1 MSAYTTLKHILVKRI
16 GSHVLHVELNRPERL
31 NAFNSQL
38 WQDIKDC
45 FTTIAQDVETRAV
58 VLSANGK
65 IFTAGLD
72 LQEAVSMVAESEDAA
87 RGAYHLRKKIAD
99 WQNAI
104 TAVEKCDRP
113 VIAAIHGAC
122 IGAGVD
128 LSTACDIRYC
138 SKDAYF
144 SVKEVDIGMAA
155 DVGTLQRLPKVVGND
170 SWVREICL
178 TARNVPSDE
187 ALHYGLVGRVFDT
200 REALLENAIAL
211 ANQIASKSPIAT
223 MGTKHLL
230 NYSRDHTVDE
240 GLEYTVAWN
249 AAMLQS
255 ADLKEGVM
263 SGLQKRKPMFANL

>member
-1 MSAYTTLKHILVKRI
+1 MSLYAGLRHIKASRI
-16 GSHVLHVELNRPERL
+16 GSHVLHVQLNH
-31 NAFNSQL
+31 FGK
-38 WQDIKDC
+38 IVDC
-45 FTTIAQDVETRAV
+45 FNAVAHDVDTRAV

-72 LQEAVSMVAESEDAA
+72 LQEAISLVSEHDDPA
-87 RGAYHLRKKIAD
+87 RTAFHLRKAISD

-128 LSTACDIRYC
+128 LTTACDVRYC

-144 SVKEVDIGMAA
+144 NVKEVDIGMAA
-155 DVGTLQRLPKVVGND
+155 DLG
-170 SWVREICL
+170 REICL
-178 TARNVPSDE
+178 TARSVPSEE
-187 ALHYGLVGRVFDT
+187 ALKYGLVSRVFET
-200 REALLENAIAL
+200 RETLLEHATAL
-211 ANQIASKSPIAT
+211 ANTIASKSPIAT
-223 MGTKHLL
+223 LGTKHLL

-240 GLEYTVAWN
+240 GLAYTVTWN

-255 ADLKEGVM
+255 NV
-263 SGLQKRKPMFANL
+263 S